1 MDDSQRLKLQEMI
14 SVNDTKDHTNEIRAL
29 KHSKKIRADVNKIVE
44 HKLRLQ
50 KNLNGSSSLD
60 DSSIFEKVK
69 EAAQQDCFFLFQNY
83 TSLFHK
89 CCRGDLDMH
98 ILYQF
103 LDVLETVEEGEVDQ
117 HEASYTI
124 GLLLK
129 KLYVDKKLEELTPV
143 IKKMPQ
149 QLISWAEYAIQNKL
163 I

>member
-69 EAAQQDCFFLFQNY
+69 EASQQDCFFLFQNY

-89 CCRGDLDMH
+89 CCRDDLDMN

-103 LDVLETVEEGEVDQ
+103 LDVLETVEEGETDQ

-129 KLYVDKKLEELTPV
+129 KLYVDKKLEELAPV
-143 IKKMPQ
+143 TKKTPQ
-149 QLISWAEYAIQNKL
+149 QNISWAEYARQNKL